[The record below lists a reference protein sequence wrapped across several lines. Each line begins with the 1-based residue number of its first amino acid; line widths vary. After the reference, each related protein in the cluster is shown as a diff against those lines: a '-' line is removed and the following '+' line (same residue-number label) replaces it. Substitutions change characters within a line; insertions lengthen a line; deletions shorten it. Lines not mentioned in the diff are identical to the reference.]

1 MPSAI
6 GRAKIEKKNVSPRSP
21 PFLSHLQIKPS
32 GSGDENVANIFRLFF
47 SLSSRF
53 PFAFLFIASMKSW
66 LASISYK
73 GTNLICKI
81 SSIFFPKCCLLFV
94 CKTVRISQNLLLNE
108 KPVESSTFVDTVAN
122 YHWSREN
129 NMPGSK
135 YDQSGRQRLKVSCK

>member
-1 MPSAI
+1 MPFLSSAI
-6 GRAKIEKKNVSPRSP
+6 GRAKIEKKSVSPRSP

-81 SSIFFPKCCLLFV
+81 SSVCCLLFV
-94 CKTVRISQNLLLNE
+94 CKTVRISPNLLLNE
-108 KPVESSTFVDTVAN
+108 VAVESSTFVDTVAN

-129 NMPGSK
+129 NMHGSK
-135 YDQSGRQRLKVSCK
+135 KQTKRTSKT

>member
-1 MPSAI
+1 MLRI
-6 GRAKIEKKNVSPRSP
+6 Y
-21 PFLSHLQIKPS
+21 F
-32 GSGDENVANIFRLFF
+32 DFFF

-73 GTNLICKI
+73 GANLICKI
-81 SSIFFPKCCLLFV
+81 SSVCCLLFV

-108 KPVESSTFVDTVAN
+108 VAVESSTFVDTVAN

-129 NMPGSK
+129 NMHGSK
-135 YDQSGRQRLKVSCK
+135 NDQSGRQRVKVSCK

>member
-1 MPSAI
+1 MAEDH
-6 GRAKIEKKNVSPRSP
+6 RAKIEKKALAPRALR
-21 PFLSHLQIKPS
+21 FLVTYKLSR
-32 GSGDENVANIFRLFF
+32 VALRTRMLRIYFDFFF
-47 SLSSRF
+47 SSRY

-129 NMPGSK
+129 NMHGSK
-135 YDQSGRQRLKVSCK
+135 KRPKRTSKIKL